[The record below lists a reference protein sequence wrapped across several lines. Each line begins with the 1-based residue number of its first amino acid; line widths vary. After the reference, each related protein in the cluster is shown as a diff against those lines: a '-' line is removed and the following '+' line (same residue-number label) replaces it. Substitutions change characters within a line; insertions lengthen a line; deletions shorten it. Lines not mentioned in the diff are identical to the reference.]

1 METLVIEGGR
11 PLSGTIAIQGAKNA
25 ALPILA
31 AGMLVEG
38 TVIIDRV
45 PNLLDID
52 VMLDILRSLGCR
64 AEQIGQ
70 SVVLDTT
77 SANSAHIPES
87 LMGQMRSSIFLMGP
101 LLARFGE
108 VEVYQPGGCAIGER
122 KIDLHLLGL
131 RMLGAEIREDG
142 NRIICRARKLTGTEI
157 HLDFPSV
164 GATENLM
171 MAAVLADGVTTIT
184 NAAREPEIEDL
195 QHFLNGMGARVSGAG
210 TGTIRIE
217 GVKRLVPCRYRIIP
231 DRIVTG
237 TLMIAAAAT
246 RGQVT
251 LTGANPSHLTS
262 LIHVLRRAG
271 VQVAADGDIIKVGGV
286 IRPKAVERIVTS
298 PYPAFPTDLQAQ
310 IMVLLALADG
320 VSVVKEMIFEGR
332 FKHVDELVRMG
343 ADIRV
348 DLNSAVIRGVPRLY
362 GTTVE
367 ATDLRAGA
375 ALVIAG
381 LAAQGKTVIEHVYH
395 IDRGYERIE
404 SMFASLGARI
414 MRYAAVPSNRVI
426 PG

>member
-1 METLVIEGGR
+1 MDKLVIEGGK

-31 AGMLVEG
+31 ASMLVKG
-38 TVIIDRV
+38 TVILDQV

-52 VMLDILRSLGCR
+52 VMLDIMRSLGCR

-70 SVVLDTT
+70 SVVLDTS

-101 LLARFGE
+101 LLARFGQ

-122 KIDLHLLGL
+122 KIDLHLRGL
-131 RMLGAEIREDG
+131 QALGASIEEAG
-142 NRIICRARKLTGTEI
+142 NRIVCRAGKLTGADI

-164 GATENLM
+164 GATENIM

-184 NAAREPEIEDL
+184 NAAREPEIQDL
-195 QHFLNGMGARVSGAG
+195 QQFLNQMGARVMGAG
-210 TGTIRIE
+210 TGTITVE
-217 GVKRLVPCRYRIIP
+217 GVRKLVPCRYRIIP

-237 TLMIAAAAT
+237 TLMVAAAAT

-251 LTGANPSHLTS
+251 LQNTNPSHLTS

-271 VQVAADGDIIKVGGV
+271 VQVTVDGDIMRVGGI
-286 IRPKAVERIVTS
+286 IRPKAVERIVTN
-298 PYPAFPTDLQAQ
+298 PYPAFPTDLQSQ
-310 IMVLLALADG
+310 VMVLLSLADG
-320 VSVVKEMIFEGR
+320 ASIMKETIFEGR
-332 FKHVDELVRMG
+332 FKHVDELARMG

-348 DLNSAVIRGVPRLY
+348 DGSAAIIRGVPRLY
-362 GTTVE
+362 GATVE

-381 LAAQGKTVIEHVYH
+381 LAAQGKTVVEQIHH

-404 SMFASLGARI
+404 QMLSHLGARI
-414 MRYAAVPSNRVI
+414 SRYAAVPNNRVI